1 MWFTLGYEAGK
12 IDDHVL
18 AAHAFR
24 QCVILEPDVSYGNMI
39 IYRELLQEKGRKSLR
54 QFTIHL

>member
-1 MWFTLGYEAGK
+1 MWFTPGYAAGK

-24 QCVILEPDVSYGNMI
+24 QCVILEPDVSYGNMMGSLTK
-39 IYRELLQEKGRKSLR
+39 EGKKVLR
-54 QFTIHL
+54 QFMIHIYK

>member
-1 MWFTLGYEAGK
+1 MWFTLGYAAGK

-24 QCVILEPDVSYGNMI
+24 QCVVLEPDVSYSDMI
-39 IYRELLQEKGRKSLR
+39 IYWDLLQKKGTKVLC
-54 QFTIHL
+54 QFMIHI